1 MPWVGTAAEANGG
14 PKASSSTA
22 REKRGAPELGWE
34 KERFELELEMVEPG
48 GGITAIPAPP
58 PPSPPTTDSFAIT
71 RQSRGGD
78 PQGIAELERKLQ
90 VLRCDDDLP
99 TPSCS
104 TFLLYE

>member
-71 RQSRGGD
+71 RVT
-78 PQGIAELERKLQ
+78 PKELIT